1 MELKETLSKI
11 LKNGTELKSSG
22 TTGPQKSIWQTYTK
36 LKEANRA
43 ARDSQEITKQST
55 IYTICKMEHA
65 GGLLAQTLPAFEVG
79 AEITVK
85 KFNPWRF
92 CKEVVNYTHT
102 HITPTHGRLIA
113 STKGFKDVDL
123 SGLWITCGSDPVE
136 WDLIE
141 AFVSKGCTFMAN
153 WGMTE
158 IGPCAINATFRNL
171 DEVNDFKSRSLEGTI
186 LGDKAYCHT
195 DIING
200 ELHVKGMI
208 SVYGNEW
215 FNTKDLVEVNSEG
228 EFYYKGRS
236 NG

>member
-1 MELKETLSKI
+1 M
-11 LKNGTELKSSG
+11 
-22 TTGPQKSIWQTYTK
+22 
-36 LKEANRA
+36 
-43 ARDSQEITKQST
+43 
-55 IYTICKMEHA
+55 
-65 GGLLAQTLPAFEVG
+65 
-79 AEITVK
+79 
-85 KFNPWRF
+85 
-92 CKEVVNYTHT
+92 
-102 HITPTHGRLIA
+102 
-113 STKGFKDVDL
+113 
-123 SGLWITCGSDPVE
+123 
-136 WDLIE
+136 
-141 AFVSKGCTFMAN
+141 
-153 WGMTE
+153 
-158 IGPCAINATFRNL
+158 